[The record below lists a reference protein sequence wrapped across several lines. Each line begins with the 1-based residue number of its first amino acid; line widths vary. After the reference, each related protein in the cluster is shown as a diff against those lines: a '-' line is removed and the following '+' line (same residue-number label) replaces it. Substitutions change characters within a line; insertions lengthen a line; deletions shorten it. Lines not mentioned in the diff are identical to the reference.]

1 MMKWLVKEL
10 VGAVGDRIF
19 TSTRPDRETENRNRN
34 PLADRWQAEFSKSVN
49 FCTIRPILRTRLL
62 DARLS
67 RAGVDEAVAGFVADV
82 GMHEPPPQE
91 AFTD

>member
-34 PLADRWQAEFSKSVN
+34 PLAERWQTEFSKSVN

-67 RAGVDEAVAGFVADV
+67 RVDEAVAGFVADV

-91 AFTD
+91 TLTD